1 MPPSGER
8 TMKKALFLI
17 LVLLSLL
24 ALLMRFSGK
33 IAEVLLNIKPKSG
46 ILVMSEP
53 TDAKVFLNGL
63 EVGKTPYE
71 NQSLEPKEYFI
82 KVEKPG
88 MVWQGRVSLRG
99 QTLTVVNR
107 ELSEDLAFGAGEI
120 LTLDKGKGLT
130 VISNPSSA
138 EVEVDGKS
146 YGQTPISLDVSK
158 GEHTISLSHTN
169 YLKRSLRAIVPSN
182 FNLIVSVDLS
192 LSEADLA
199 TISTPP
205 IKTTPQLKVKD
216 TPTGF
221 LRVRDKPSL
230 SSKEIARV
238 NVGDILILLEEL
250 PSWIRVRLSDN
261 TEGYV
266 SSAYVESISQ

>member
-1 MPPSGER
+1 
-8 TMKKALFLI
+8 MKKALLLF

-24 ALLMRFSGK
+24 LLLVRFSGK

-53 TDAKVFLNGL
+53 AEAKVFLNDL

-71 NQSLEPKEYFI
+71 NQNLEPKEYFI
-82 KVEKPG
+82 KVEKHG
-88 MVWQGRVSLRG
+88 MVWQGRVSLRE

-107 ELSEDLAFGAGEI
+107 ELSEDLVFGAGEI
-120 LTLDKGKGLT
+120 LTLDRGRGLT

-138 EVEVDGKS
+138 DVEVDGKS

-169 YLKRSLRAIVPSN
+169 YLKRSIRVIVPGSS
-182 FNLIVSVDLS
+182 NLIVSVDLA
-192 LSEADLA
+192 LSEADLT
-199 TISTPP
+199 TITTPP
-205 IKTTPQLKVKD
+205 IKTTPLYKVKD

-230 SSKEIARV
+230 SGKEIARV
-238 NVGDILILLEEL
+238 NIGDTLILLEEL
-250 PSWIRVRLSDN
+250 PSWDRVRLSDGK
-261 TEGYV
+261 EGFV
-266 SSAYVESISQ
+266 SSAYVEKINQ